1 MNYEA
6 HIHSELIPDTPLPP
20 PHSPGALPQQ
30 TASLLEIRNP
40 FFSMGLSPCKCR
52 EQLPPLRNGHSPTV
66 TSPRELHNPL
76 WFSHP

>member
-30 TASLLEIRNP
+30 TASLLETRNP
-40 FFSMGLSPCKCR
+40 FFSMGLSPCKCH
-52 EQLPPLRNGHSPTV
+52 EQLPPLISAG
-66 TSPRELHNPL
+66 LGMAIAL
-76 WFSHP
+76 L